1 MYPWLDPIWRDWL
14 DSFTQGRLA
23 HAWLLS
29 GPLGLGKMELARQM
43 VQMLLCQH
51 PSATGAC
58 GLCHSCTLLVHGN
71 HPDLQVLGE
80 QNEKSLGVDLVR
92 DLIGKLNSSAQLGG
106 AKVMIMVRAERMTE
120 SAANALL
127 KTLEEPAGRSHLIL
141 LSDQP
146 NRLLPTILSRCQ
158 KLAVVQPETAPTLE
172 WLRQQEGGAQAQEH
186 HLRLNQFAP
195 LQTLAYLRGGMD
207 VRRRGLCERLSRF
220 LDDPAQLEALIG
232 SMLTEM
238 PHSQSWIH
246 CLLLDALKLQA
257 GCSANQLVM
266 GDAQPTIQRLAQFS
280 TAHLLAATERWQLL
294 AAIPEGMPTSLPSL
308 HLMTWLNQL
317 ILEDL
322 HLAR

>member
-1 MYPWLDPIWRDWL
+1 MYPWLVPVWHSWL
-14 DSFTQGRLA
+14 QSFTQERLA

-29 GPLGLGKMELARQM
+29 GPQGLGKLELARQM
-43 VQMLLCQH
+43 GQMLLCQH

-80 QNEKSLGVDLVR
+80 QNEKSLGVDLIR
-92 DLIGKLNSSAQLGG
+92 DLIGKLNGSAQLGG

-158 KLAVVQPETAPTLE
+158 KLTVVQPEVVPTLE
-172 WLRQQEGGAQAQEH
+172 WLRQQDGGAQAQAH

-195 LQTLAYLRGGMD
+195 LQTLTYLRGGMD

-232 SMLTEM
+232 LMLTEM

-246 CLLLDALKLQA
+246 SLLLDALKLQA
-257 GCSANQLVM
+257 GCSANQLGM
-266 GDAQPTIQRLAQFS
+266 GDAQATIQRLAQFS
-280 TAHLLAATERWQLL
+280 TAHLLSATERWQLL
-294 AAIPEGMPTSLPSL
+294 AAVPEGMPTSLPSL

-317 ILEDL
+317 ILEDP